1 MSLHL
6 YSAEEQLESVEQ
18 LIRDLRQDQSP
29 STRRH
34 VDVLKSMAAD
44 LRANLDRPHAIA
56 LGELEGALR
65 NMKRSKGALGYDNGK
80 MVAVA
85 ERLVRHWPF
94 VKLALQHFGEE
105 TAE

>member
-6 YSAEEQLESVEQ
+6 YTAAEQLESVEQ
-18 LIRDLRQDQSP
+18 LIRDLRYDQSP

-34 VDVLKSMAAD
+34 VDVLKSVASE
-44 LRANLDRPHAIA
+44 LRARLDKPRAIA
-56 LGELEGALR
+56 LGELETSLR
-65 NMKRSKGALGYDNGK
+65 SMKRSKTSFGYDHGK
-80 MVAVA
+80 MIAVA